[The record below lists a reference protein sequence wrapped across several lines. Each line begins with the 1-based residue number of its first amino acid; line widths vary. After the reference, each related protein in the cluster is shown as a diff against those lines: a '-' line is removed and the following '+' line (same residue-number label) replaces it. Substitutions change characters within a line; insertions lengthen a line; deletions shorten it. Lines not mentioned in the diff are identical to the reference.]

1 MNQKLWAIQD
11 TNGPPR
17 TAPGGAAQS
26 LSRRAKA
33 IEFVLPLPHPGTRKP
48 RVQGTPAP
56 GLETGFAVY
65 PGLTPW
71 AKAL

>member
-33 IEFVLPLPHPGTRKP
+33 IDLSCPSP
-48 RVQGTPAP
+48 TPARENRACRVPRLRGWKP
-56 GLETGFAVY
+56 GLPFTQG
-65 PGLTPW
+65 
-71 AKAL
+71 